1 MTGNPGNSAPR
12 RNPSSGSVMNSCVG
26 IREGVAPPPPLPGAI
41 GGWAGGQALSSVRPL
56 SQGQALSSVRPLS
69 QGQSLSSVRPL
80 SQGQAL
86 SSVRPSSQGQALSS
100 VRPLSR
106 VEIPPTVL
114 AWWVAVCALN
124 PSSVRP
130 CYLLVGN
137 PGSWPCPVS
146 VRSHPAG
153 PAGSVA
159 EYRNPPFPRD
169 TGPGGWTGPVSL
181 GNEQFPRPAT
191 DGPPPRQGRAAPDAG
206 AGVRRWMP
214 APSIVHGPAPG
225 SVGFKNW
232 AKWIARAV
240 ARGIRRHASKSW
252 GLGGVGGQDRVQDGV
267 PGSDPGPRRGRGLG
281 GHRPY
286 GAYRTGTGRYLG
298 APPNPGAWRRGGPGM
313 RAE

>member
-1 MTGNPGNSAPR
+1 MTSLGLRP
-12 RNPSSGSVMNSCVG
+12 
-26 IREGVAPPPPLPGAI
+26 PGAVPLDS
-41 GGWAGGQALSSVRPL
+41 GLASSTDARRTGSKRRLPPTMLALWVGFPPGARAAARRKSRP
-56 SQGQALSSVRPLS
+56 R
-69 QGQSLSSVRPL
+69 
-80 SQGQAL
+80 
-86 SSVRPSSQGQALSS
+86 
-100 VRPLSR
+100 SR
-106 VEIPPTVL
+106 VDIPPTVL

-225 SVGFKNW
+225 SVGFKNL

-240 ARGIRRHASKSW
+240 ARGIRRHASKSRAW
-252 GLGGVGGQDRVQDGV
+252 GGG
-267 PGSDPGPRRGRGLG
+267 GPRSRAG
-281 GHRPY
+281 
-286 GAYRTGTGRYLG
+286 
-298 APPNPGAWRRGGPGM
+298 WGPWV
-313 RAE
+313 